1 GDAFKTI
8 AWKATAKVGR
18 LMVREV
24 EAEVQETLYVVLDI
38 SGSMR
43 GGALGERKLD
53 HAIELAACLL
63 REALERGDRAGVIS
77 VDGRVVAHAP
87 AREGLPQMA
96 AIHEVLLGATE
107 IIDDDL
113 TEPDGEEVTG
123 LVARYVRHQDGV
135 DFRGPNGVD
144 LEGLTRH
151 VANAVASDHEPRLV
165 APAAISGDK
174 RIQLLRRFC
183 RARGIALRYRSETRG
198 FAKAQ
203 GIAQA
208 LRLAGGDSRM
218 PRSIVTIT
226 DFDGMPQLEP
236 LLQTLKMLRTRQHAI
251 SFLFPDAAS
260 LLPKPSARLV
270 ADLQLVYGLAEA
282 RRIAETRK
290 LLYTLGVPLIVSAR
304 RKTLAANVSPD
315 IA

>member
-1 GDAFKTI
+1 
-8 AWKATAKVGR
+8 
-18 LMVREV
+18 
-24 EAEVQETLYVVLDI
+24 
-38 SGSMR
+38 
-43 GGALGERKLD
+43 
-53 HAIELAACLL
+53 
-63 REALERGDRAGVIS
+63 
-77 VDGRVVAHAP
+77 P
-87 AREGLPQMA
+87 AREGLPHMA

-107 IIDDDL
+107 IIDEDL
-113 TEPDGEEVTG
+113 TEPDGDEVTA
-123 LVARYVRHQDGV
+123 LVARYVRHQDGI
-135 DFRGPNGVD
+135 DFRSASGVD
-144 LEGLTRH
+144 LDGLSRH
-151 VANAVASDHEPRLV
+151 VANAVASDQPRL
-165 APAAISGDK
+165 AIPAAISGDK

-183 RARGIALRYRSETRG
+183 RARGISLRYRAETRG
-198 FAKAQ
+198 FAKAH

-208 LRLAGGDSRM
+208 LRIAGGDSRM

-236 LLQTLKMLRTRQHAI
+236 VLSTLKMLRTRQHAL